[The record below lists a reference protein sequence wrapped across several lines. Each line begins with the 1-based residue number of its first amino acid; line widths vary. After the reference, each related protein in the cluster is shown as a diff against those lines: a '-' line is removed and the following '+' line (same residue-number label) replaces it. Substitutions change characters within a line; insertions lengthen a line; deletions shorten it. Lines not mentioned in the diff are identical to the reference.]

1 MFVDGRP
8 TEWRLVSEMR
18 TRRECAAVAFSLTR
32 LICAP
37 SPPGGGRGDS
47 TDSSDDE
54 DEKKNPMY
62 DGDADELEV
71 EGVE

>member
-1 MFVDGRP
+1 VFVDGRP

-32 LICAP
+32 LIMAP
-37 SPPGGGRGDS
+37 PPGGRRDGTDS
-47 TDSSDDE
+47 SSDDE
-54 DEKKNPMY
+54 AEKSNPMY